1 MCVPPPPQY
10 NWILD
15 MPENRR
21 LAHIETELLEAEARR
36 LQAVLEAQEAVV
48 AARRRRR
55 DELAR
60 EAREAAEGAQN

>member
-1 MCVPPPPQY
+1 
-10 NWILD
+10 

-21 LAHIETELLEAEARR
+21 LAHIETEVLEAEARR

>member
-21 LAHIETELLEAEARR
+21 LAHIETE
-36 LQAVLEAQEAVV
+36 VLEAQEAVV